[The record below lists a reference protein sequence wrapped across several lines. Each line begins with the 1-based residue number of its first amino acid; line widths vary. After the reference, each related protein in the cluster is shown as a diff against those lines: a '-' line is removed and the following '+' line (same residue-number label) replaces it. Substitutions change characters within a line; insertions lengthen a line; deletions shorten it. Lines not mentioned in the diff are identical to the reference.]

1 MPGSAKLNLVLT
13 AGGTGGHLFPALALA
28 QEFRRQV
35 GAQISFIT
43 APRKVTLDI
52 LQQYD
57 FPFQVVRTQALKGVG
72 WGRRLASLVQLPLGY
87 WQAGRILRRLQP
99 DLVIGMGGY
108 VSGPA
113 GLAAWRQGLPLVLH
127 EQNAVMGSTNRY
139 LGRLAAKIFLTF
151 PETEANPA
159 PQRSIWSG
167 NPVRPEFTTVA
178 APLRPARP
186 FTVLVMGGSQGAR
199 QLNRQMVTALPLLQ
213 EVRGKIQL
221 IHLTGAADYDQV
233 WAAYQEAAFPAEVY
247 SFSPRVADFMH
258 RAHLVICRAGAS
270 TLAELLACGRVG
282 LLVPYPY
289 AANQHQEKNA
299 RYLVAAGAA
308 FHLPDQELTGEK
320 IAAMI
325 KQSIAAPQELLA
337 MEEQCRRLSRPQ
349 AAGVIVAECL
359 KLLADRRGES

>member
-1 MPGSAKLNLVLT
+1 M
-13 AGGTGGHLFPALALA
+13 
-28 QEFRRQV
+28 
-35 GAQISFIT
+35 
-43 APRKVTLDI
+43 
-52 LQQYD
+52 
-57 FPFQVVRTQALKGVG
+57 
-72 WGRRLASLVQLPLGY
+72 GY
-87 WQAGRILRRLQP
+87 WQAGRILHRLQP

-139 LGRLAAKIFLTF
+139 LGRLATRIFLTF

-159 PQRSIWSG
+159 PHKSIWSG
-167 NPVRPEFTTVA
+167 NPVRPEFTAA
-178 APLRPARP
+178 APPRPARP

-199 QLNRQMVTALPLLQ
+199 QLNRQMLAALPFLQ
-213 EVRGKIQL
+213 EVREKLQL
-221 IHLTGAADYDQV
+221 IHLTGTADYDQV
-233 WAAYQEAAFPAEVY
+233 QAAYQAAAFPAEVY
-247 SFSPRVADFMH
+247 SFSPRVADFMR

-308 FHLPDQELTGEK
+308 YHVPDQELTGEK
-320 IAAMI
+320 IAA
-325 KQSIAAPQELLA
+325 
-337 MEEQCRRLSRPQ
+337 
-349 AAGVIVAECL
+349 
-359 KLLADRRGES
+359 